1 MKGGRAVS
9 TTSSTRG
16 QESAA
21 EMVLY
26 EIIDPHVARVTLNRP
41 HRRNAVLTPDM
52 NRELVAKIAL
62 AENDDDVKVVVLA
75 GAGEDFCAGE
85 DIARVP
91 VETFGQRREGKR
103 LAQSPRIHGIQ
114 ELQAMSWAL
123 LKCDKTVIASVQ
135 GGALGLG
142 FNLALCCDMI
152 VATDDATFARRQT
165 RIGFAGFD
173 MLLPVVLLKLGIN
186 RGYEAIL
193 TGRLLSA
200 QELEHAGVVNAIATR
215 DTLADETLRY
225 ARAVALHSTDGL
237 MIGRQAKKLF
247 WDMLG
252 LAQWN
257 DFVNIGHP
265 LFTNLVWRED
275 EANLLKERAHASSS
289 SEALR
294 RVYQRWEDLGFA

>member
-1 MKGGRAVS
+1 MS
-9 TTSSTRG
+9 STSSTRVE
-16 QESAA
+16 QTPE

-26 EIIDPHVARVTLNRP
+26 EIIDPHVAQITLNRP

-52 NRELVAKIAL
+52 NRELVRKIAR
-62 AENDDDVKVVVLA
+62 AEDDDDVKVIVLA
-75 GAGEDFCAGE
+75 GSGEDFCAGE

-91 VETFGQRREGKR
+91 VETFGQRAKGKR

-186 RGYEAIL
+186 RGYEVIL
-193 TGRLLSA
+193 TGRLVSAEELS
-200 QELEHAGVVNAIATR
+200 HAGVVNAVATR
-215 DTLADETLRY
+215 ETLADETLRY

-252 LAQWN
+252 LSQWN

-265 LFTNLVWRED
+265 LFTNLVWRDD
-275 EANLLKERAHASSS
+275 EANLLKERSHSSSS